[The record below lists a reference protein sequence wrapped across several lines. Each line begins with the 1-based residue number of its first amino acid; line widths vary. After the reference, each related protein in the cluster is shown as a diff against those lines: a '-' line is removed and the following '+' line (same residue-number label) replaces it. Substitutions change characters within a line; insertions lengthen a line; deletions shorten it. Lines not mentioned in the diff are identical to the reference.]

1 MYFCTCLKEQVASF
15 GFVCGTIG
23 GLQVTGSLGRQR
35 FSGSRAEI
43 FRARMS
49 SFSIG
54 MGSNSL
60 EGKNGT
66 IRQGSCSQ
74 IGWNEMSFGLR
85 NCVTN
90 RKHWFFFWWYVYLR
104 TWNQEKLAAWIVKQ
118 LKLSAV
124 ADGIFFLLFWR
135 ANSPIRYRNQNLVPR
150 IPHCRRQTEAEN
162 CETLRIVNA

>member
-90 RKHWFFFWWYVYLR
+90 RMHWFFFLVICLFAHMKSR
-104 TWNQEKLAAWIVKQ
+104 KTGSIDCE
-118 LKLSAV
+118 AV
-124 ADGIFFLLFWR
+124 EVVCNCRRHIFFAFLACKFS
-135 ANSPIRYRNQNLVPR
+135 NSRS
-150 IPHCRRQTEAEN
+150 ESKSGSEN
-162 CETLRIVNA
+162 TTLSSTNGG